1 MEELFRECH
10 TKGIKMFCTSTD
22 SLYILTK
29 DLPQLQ
35 HHIGK
40 ELGKLKIEAQGD
52 RACFAGYR
60 LYALGDNKV
69 ILPNRSGRTF
79 IEEHKGS
86 VCGGVFNDFVKKYYK
101 EGHHV

>member
-10 TKGIKMFCTSTD
+10 NKGIKMFCTSTD

-29 DLPQLQ
+29 DLPQLE

-40 ELGKLKIEAQGD
+40 ELGKLKIEAQGE

-60 LYALGDNKV
+60 LYAIDEHKV
-69 ILPNRSGRTF
+69 ILPNRSGKDF
-79 IEEHKGS
+79 IEAHKGS
-86 VCGGVFNDFVKKYYK
+86 VFNDFVNKYYK
-101 EGHHV
+101 KGNHV